1 MARRAKRESLASELF
16 LTRRSRLRLVGEGS
30 LVGLVAGV
38 TIALYR
44 YALSHAEALLR
55 TTTQWLS
62 QNGPWVFVWP
72 IVLVVLCLAV
82 AWLMLF
88 EPYTQGSG
96 IPQVDAEVAGRI
108 DMPWHRVLIVKFIEG
123 TLCAFAGLSLGR
135 EGPSV
140 QLGSMTGK
148 GVSKLFGDGRDRE
161 RLMVTCGAAAGMSA
175 AFHAPLSGVL
185 FAIEEIHREF
195 SAGLVT
201 SVMAASV
208 VADFISSQVLG
219 ITPLIHFVSF
229 STLPH
234 NMYAFVLLLGVAC
247 GALGA
252 GQNAG
257 MFWIQDRLFGRLEQ
271 RTPAIRLAIPFAL
284 AGICA
289 FTFSDLMC
297 GGDAILER
305 ILDVEAQP
313 TKLLFALLVGKYL
326 FTAICFGSG
335 APGGTLLPLVV
346 LGSLVGAIYGR
357 GVAAL
362 TGMEAYAN
370 SFVVLGVAGLFAGSI
385 QAPVTAVIL
394 VFELTGNLDALL
406 SMSLVSVI
414 SYVTACLLRGE
425 PFYEHLCAR
434 LLGDTPGETRRR
446 GLNHQ
451 KLVRNFVVSP
461 GSYAEG
467 RLIKD
472 IAWPEGVL
480 VITVRRAGVE
490 LVAKGDTNIEALDEL
505 CLVME
510 SYREEETTRA
520 LHAICASE

>member
-1 MARRAKRESLASELF
+1 M
-16 LTRRSRLRLVGEGS
+16 
-30 LVGLVAGV
+30 
-38 TIALYR
+38 
-44 YALSHAEALLR
+44 LL
-55 TTTQWLS
+55 
-62 QNGPWVFVWP
+62 WP
-72 IVLVVLCLAV
+72 CVLVVLCLAV
-82 AWLMLF
+82 ARLMLF

-108 DMPWHRVLIVKFIEG
+108 DMPWRRVLVVKFCEG
-123 TLCAFAGLSLGR
+123 TMCALAGLSLGR

-140 QLGSMTGK
+140 QLGSMAGK
-148 GVSKLFGDGRDRE
+148 GVSRVLGDGRDRQ

-208 VADFISSQVLG
+208 VSDFISSQVLG
-219 ITPLIHFVSF
+219 VTPLIHFVQF

-234 NMYAFVLLLGVAC
+234 NMYAFVLLLGVVC
-247 GALGA
+247 GILGA
-252 GQNAG
+252 AQNAG
-257 MFWIQDRLFGRLEQ
+257 MFWVQDHVFGRLEQ
-271 RTPAIRLAIPFAL
+271 RSPALRLALPFSL
-284 AGICA
+284 ACVCA
-289 FTFSDLMC
+289 FFFSDLIC

-305 ILDVEAQP
+305 ILDVGAQP
-313 TKLLFALLVGKYL
+313 TQLLLLLLVGKYV

-357 GVAAL
+357 GVCAL
-362 TGMEAYAN
+362 TGLETFAN
-370 SFVVLGVAGLFAGSI
+370 SFIVLGVAGLFAGSI
-385 QAPVTAVIL
+385 HAPVTAVIL

-414 SYVTACLLRGE
+414 AYVTACLLKGE

-434 LLGDTPGETRRR
+434 LLGDTPTSDGHKAL
-446 GLNHQ
+446 GNQ
-451 KLVRNFVVSP
+451 KLVRTFVVAP

-467 RLIKD
+467 KLVRD
-472 IAWPEGVL
+472 IAWPKGVL
-480 VITVRRAGVE
+480 VITVRRAGME
-490 LVAKGDTNIEALDEL
+490 IVANGATSIQALDEL
-505 CLVME
+505 CVVMG
-510 SYREEETTRA
+510 SYREEETARA
-520 LHAICASE
+520 LRAICATE